1 MIITLVITAVIDS
14 VFLCG
19 AIDADA
25 QFLPQFFFRIVFN
38 EADSLVFTIC
48 LHEVNVDAGVFVLRA
63 YFDLEYSAIWHDK
76 SVCGGLGCF
85 RYRLKRN
92 RDKTGGRTKGR
103 F

>member
-25 QFLPQFFFRIVFN
+25 QFLPQFFLGIRFN

-48 LHEVNVDAGVFVLRA
+48 LHEVNVDAGIRPHSIF
-63 YFDLEYSAIWHDK
+63 YLEYSAIWHDK
-76 SVCGGLGCF
+76 SVCGELAVSCHGS
-85 RYRLKRN
+85 N
-92 RDKTGGRTKGR
+92 ATG
-103 F
+103 